1 MPQFEFATVFWP
13 QLIWLAIFF
22 AILYFGVVQLTLPKL
37 GKVITARED
46 QMTGDLASAEKA
58 QAEATQ
64 LGLDYDAGVAAAQD
78 AARAQLVAARLSATT
93 AVEGKLA
100 AANAALDEKAA
111 TAQAALDAARNKA
124 LAEIETVAA
133 EAATAIV
140 EKLTGNRP
148 ADADAV
154 SAARAALA

>member
-22 AILYFGVVQLTLPKL
+22 AILYFGIVQLTLPKL
-37 GKVITARED
+37 GKVVTARED
-46 QMTGDLASAEKA
+46 QMKGDLATAEKA
-58 QAEATQ
+58 QAQATQ
-64 LGLDYDAGVAAAQD
+64 FGLDYDAGVAAAQES
-78 AARAQLVAARLSATT
+78 ARAQLTAARLSAT
-93 AVEGKLA
+93 ASVEAKLA
-100 AANAALDEKAA
+100 AANVALDAKAA
-111 TAQAALDAARNKA
+111 AAQASLDAARSNA

-140 EKLTGNRP
+140 EKLTGTRP